1 MGMGGYGMGMGG
13 MGMGMG
19 YGGMGMMGMMGS
31 PMGLMG
37 LMPPGSFGSAAI
49 ENIARSVAVLGQ
61 VTQLVGMSTHALHHT
76 FGSMID
82 LVLHV
87 GSSLGLLKH
96 AQPQLGPDGRPL
108 PGQPPMGPIDPEQ
121 RQKVMKWIF
130 RGFLM
135 YILYVVVKM
144 LRGGKETAKKS
155 LSNVAMNNIYNSG
168 RGGGMGSS
176 MGMMGGMGG
185 MPGGGVGGGMPFGG
199 MPGGGMGGNPF
210 PGGFPGR

>member
-1 MGMGGYGMGMGG
+1 M
-13 MGMGMG
+13 
-19 YGGMGMMGMMGS
+19 GMGMMGGFGMMNS

-76 FGSMID
+76 FGTMID

-96 AQPQLGPDGRPL
+96 GQPQMGPDGRPL
-108 PGQPPMGPIDPEQ
+108 PGQPPHGPIDPEQ

-130 RGFLM
+130 RVFLI
-135 YILYVVVKM
+135 YIVYVVLKM
-144 LRGGKETAKKS
+144 LRGGKEAAKP
-155 LSNVAMNNIYNSG
+155 LSNMAMNNIYNRGAGSTSLMNRG
-168 RGGGMGSS
+168 GYGGGLGGYGGGMY
-176 MGMMGGMGG
+176 
-185 MPGGGVGGGMPFGG
+185 GGGMY
-199 MPGGGMGGNPF
+199 GGGGLF
-210 PGGFPGR
+210 

>member
-1 MGMGGYGMGMGG
+1 MYGSGMGGMYGGGMYGGGYGMGMGI
-13 MGMGMG
+13 
-19 YGGMGMMGMMGS
+19 GMMGGYGMMNS

-76 FGSMID
+76 FGTMID

-96 AQPQLGPDGRPL
+96 GQPQMGPDGRPL
-108 PGQPPMGPIDPEQ
+108 PGQPPNGPIDPEQ

-130 RGFLM
+130 RVFLI
-135 YILYVVVKM
+135 YIVYVVLKM
-144 LRGGKETAKKS
+144 LRGGKEVAKP
-155 LSNVAMNNIYNSG
+155 LTNMAMNNIYNSG
-168 RGGGMGSS
+168 GSNALMSRGGYGGMSGYGGGMY
-176 MGMMGGMGG
+176 
-185 MPGGGVGGGMPFGG
+185 GGGMY
-199 MPGGGMGGNPF
+199 GNGLF
-210 PGGFPGR
+210 